1 MLKLRNILL
10 HNTIFIIIILITI
23 YITLMRIFFERNYSE
38 EDIKLPLKSIINN
51 YYISGNKLVVDIAK
65 DHIRGTY
72 YIKSKKEKEY
82 LENNLKVGDNY
93 KINGT
98 VSLPNTPSTKGL
110 FNYKNYLKTKK
121 INYLINI
128 TSLKKIKS
136 TNNIFYIVKNQI
148 IKRINKNPYLYTF
161 LLGDKSY
168 LNEKAIYSYQ
178 ENGISHLFAISGMHI
193 SLLSSIII
201 KILKKIKVQENKR
214 YYITSVFLIIYL
226 LLVGFSPSILRGV
239 LFFLLFSFNNIYYF
253 YIKKLNLYI
262 IALSIT
268 LLINPFYIYDIGFI
282 YSFSISLALL
292 ISTKFLSDNNYFIS
306 LLKTSYISFMISLPI
321 TLYNYCSINFLSII
335 YNLFF
340 VPLVSII
347 IFPLSLVVVIIPFL
361 IPIFNLLTSA
371 LENISLLLANITI
384 GKFIFKRL
392 HISIY
397 IIMFI
402 LLFILLIILN
412 ETKKDYLKYIII
424 FLTINY
430 IYPNII
436 SIPIIEM
443 IDVGQGDSIIFNNKN
458 KTVLIDT
465 GGITKFNEEE
475 WEESNRSN
483 SIVKNTTVPILKSL
497 GVRKIDYLILTH
509 GDYDHLGETLNLI
522 KYYKVDTIV
531 INSNY
536 INYLER
542 KIIQKH
548 NNVVIGEDEFKF
560 SVGGFTFVQ
569 LNEDL
574 NDENDSSQIYYVTYK
589 DKKILLTGD
598 ASVKTESL
606 LLEKYDLEEID
617 ILKVGHHGSNTSTS
631 TELLEELN
639 PKIALISCGLNNKFN
654 HPNTETIDKLNRYN
668 IKYYRTD
675 LEGTITINLNTLRV
689 KKSK

>member
-509 GDYDHLGETLNLI
+509 GY
-522 KYYKVDTIV
+522 
-531 INSNY
+531 
-536 INYLER
+536 
-542 KIIQKH
+542 
-548 NNVVIGEDEFKF
+548 
-560 SVGGFTFVQ
+560 
-569 LNEDL
+569 
-574 NDENDSSQIYYVTYK
+574 
-589 DKKILLTGD
+589 
-598 ASVKTESL
+598 
-606 LLEKYDLEEID
+606 
-617 ILKVGHHGSNTSTS
+617 
-631 TELLEELN
+631 
-639 PKIALISCGLNNKFN
+639 
-654 HPNTETIDKLNRYN
+654 
-668 IKYYRTD
+668 
-675 LEGTITINLNTLRV
+675 
-689 KKSK
+689 